1 MPRSSRPVGLA
12 SQDSII
18 GLLDDPS
25 SFYEPDRVNAQ
36 LIWFSRG
43 HVEYRFPNRLPPK
56 VSLTSLQ
63 LSMEIRSED
72 PLHHEDWPPDITLW
86 INDVEVG
93 TWTSPQ
99 DFGGQRGALTP
110 EWWESY
116 NTQYGLMKSWQI
128 TDEGS
133 FIDGLR
139 ISSVTLP
146 ALKIK
151 EQGFISARI
160 GVSDA
165 PALGG
170 INLFGRHFGNYPQD
184 IILRLRFK

>member
-1 MPRSSRPVGLA
+1 
-12 SQDSII
+12 
-18 GLLDDPS
+18 
-25 SFYEPDRVNAQ
+25 
-36 LIWFSRG
+36 
-43 HVEYRFPNRLPPK
+43 
-56 VSLTSLQ
+56 
-63 LSMEIRSED
+63 MEICSEA
-72 PLHHEDWPPDITLW
+72 PLHHDDWPSDITLW
-86 INDVEVG
+86 INEVEVG

-139 ISSVTLP
+139 ISNVTLP

-160 GVSDA
+160 GVKADA
-165 PALGG
+165 QHVGG
-170 INLFGRHFGNYPQD
+170 INLFGRQFGNYPQD